1 MISSMTGFGR
11 GEAHVDG
18 YTATVELKSVNS
30 RFCEVSIRL
39 PRAVTEREND
49 IQRLVKSSFSRGR
62 INVQIQLEALAGS
75 DSVPRIDQ
83 DVATA
88 YRKLLDEL
96 RAATGIDDP
105 VRLDHLLKFS
115 DIFTTED
122 ESVLSVEETW
132 TAVSTALAEASEAMQ
147 AMREREGIAL
157 EKELLERVTE
167 IETNLIVV
175 QEQAPSRLPSAN
187 ERLRSRLAEILEDER
202 IDNERIEFEMAMLAD
217 KLDIREECVRLR
229 SHIDI
234 FREALADQEPVGR
247 KLNFLSQEMNREIN
261 TIGSKA
267 NDAGLSHVV
276 VKMKE
281 NLEKIREQIE
291 NVE

>member
-11 GEAHVDG
+11 GEAHIDG

-30 RFCEVSIRL
+30 RFCEVTTRL
-39 PRAVTEREND
+39 PRVIAEREND
-49 IQRLVKSSFSRGR
+49 IQRLVKTSFARGR
-62 INVQIQLEALAGS
+62 ISVQIKLEARSEGES
-75 DSVPRIDQ
+75 TPRIDQ
-83 DVATA
+83 IVVAS

-96 RAATGIDDP
+96 RAATGIEEP
-105 VRLDHLLKFS
+105 VRLEHLLKFP
-115 DIFTTED
+115 DVFTTED
-122 ESVLSVEETW
+122 ESEFTAEETW
-132 TAVSTALAEASEAMQ
+132 SVVTDALTSASTALQ
-147 AMREREGIAL
+147 AMREREGDSLLA
-157 EKELLERVTE
+157 ELLERVGE
-167 IETNLIVV
+167 IESNLIIV
-175 QEQAPSRLPSAN
+175 QEEAPDRLPTAN
-187 ERLRSRLAEILEDER
+187 ERLRSRLAEIIDDDR
-202 IDNERIEFEMAMLAD
+202 IDNDRIEFEMAMLAD

-229 SHIDI
+229 SHIDV
-234 FREALADQEPVGR
+234 FREALAGSEPVGR